1 MTGIPLTTQK
11 KDLNSVRYESH
22 YDPATAPSDFEY
34 VLYEKKEHVAYVTI
48 NRPEV
53 RNALHSYA
61 YAELRSCWTD
71 MGRDPDIYVGILT
84 GAGQAFCAGR
94 DVKFGAKHQAEGKLV
109 PHEDPNNPL
118 YHWGGGGRPSDVEL
132 NKPLIAAVNGF
143 AVGVGLSLFLECHLR
158 VMEEDAWLGDQHTN
172 VGRVGSPHH
181 LYEALPRATAAYLTL
196 CNGRLGAREC
206 LEQGIINRIAAKG
219 ELIKEAEKLADMV
232 CLNAPLAVQAA
243 VQLYRLSAAPS
254 GPLEAYARALDKE
267 IAETEDGAEGSRA
280 FSEKRLPVWKA
291 R

>member
-1 MTGIPLTTQK
+1 MIGIPLTTQK
-11 KDLNSVRYESH
+11 KDLSSVRYESQ
-22 YDPATAPSDFEY
+22 YDPATAPSNLEY
-34 VLYEKKEHVAYVTI
+34 VLYEKKDHVAYVTI

-71 MGRDPDIYVGILT
+71 MGRDPNIYVGVLT

-94 DVKFGAKHQAEGKLV
+94 DVKFGAKQQAEGKLV
-109 PHEDPNNPL
+109 PHEDPNHPL

-143 AVGVGLSLFLECHLR
+143 AVGVGLHLFLECQLR

-172 VGRVGSPHH
+172 VGRVGSPHQI
-181 LYEALPRATAAYLTL
+181 YAALPQATAAYLTL
-196 CNGRLGAREC
+196 CNGRLSAQEC
-206 LEQGIINRIAAKG
+206 LELGIINRIAAKG
-219 ELIKEAEKLADMV
+219 ELIKEAEGLADMV

-243 VQLYRLSAAPS
+243 VKLYRLSSAPPAA
-254 GPLEAYARALDKE
+254 LEAYARALDKE
-267 IAETEDGAEGSRA
+267 IGETEDGVEGSRA
-280 FSEKRLPVWKA
+280 FTEKRRPVWKV